1 MRLGYF
7 WNNNRAVVIGFAGV
21 FCALFLGYEAHSRWV
36 LAEGMNA
43 VPQLDSGSTLRIVR
57 SVSDLAALAAC
68 LFACLVLGRA
78 GWKLRREIAFGK
90 TGYILGLIV
99 ITVGVKRLI
108 DMAEVR
114 QYIDSSDP
122 RYAVTSAVI
131 SLFVASGIFLLI
143 PFIQK
148 IADYGLTASSEHG
161 KFMTLVENTGESLC
175 LMESTH
181 NSLRRIADFRFAF
194 VNSHAEKLLQRR
206 NEDIVGML
214 LTDVLPQIRTN
225 GILDLLR
232 QVTVSGEPYMGEIKD
247 TGPDGTGMWC
257 TLKAV
262 KIHGGIAIM
271 LHDLSIERERQR
283 RIEEL
288 NRFSQSLIEDAPFS
302 IIAIN
307 TAGVITA
314 MNSSAEQL
322 TKYRRHEL
330 TGKHSI
336 VILLDNAELSSR
348 AYTLSQDIGKP
359 VIAGF
364 ETLTVD
370 LGQRK
375 SNESEWT
382 YVCKDGSRVAVHLAL
397 TVLRGA
403 ENEITGYLA
412 VAFDISERKKLSD
425 SISFLA
431 HHDALTKLPN
441 RMMLSQRM
449 AEAIDRAKALDQ
461 QISIVMVDV
470 DHFKRIN
477 DSLGHQAG
485 DELLVAVSERLLA
498 AVRKTDTVA
507 RVGGDEFVVLMPNSG
522 TRGDTLRCVHRIL
535 EKVQTPM
542 EIAGREISV
551 TASVGVCVYPDWG
564 ADPVSLL
571 RNADAAMYAAKDSG
585 RNSYQEF
592 SDTMLEANADR
603 LELETDLRHSLDKD
617 EMFVVYQPQ
626 VNCKTGEIVGIEAL
640 LRWNHPRRGLVS
652 PADFIPAAEDCGLIL
667 PIGEWVLRRACKEA
681 KAMQERVGHRFTVAI
696 NLSPRQFLQ
705 TDLAEMVEAAL
716 RESGLAP
723 EDLELEITEY
733 TLMISSTETSL
744 ALGRLRELGVRI
756 AIDDFGT
763 GFSSFKYILEY
774 RVDRLKIDRSF
785 IAKCPQD
792 ANAASIVRTV
802 IAMAHGLRMKV
813 VAEGVETTEQA
824 AFLTRRHCDEAQG
837 YIYGRPMPMD
847 EVVERMIEGQVKKV
861 ENEAANNQPEL
872 QLAKSSEA

>member
-1 MRLGYF
+1 MRLGYPVQ
-7 WNNNRAVVIGFAGV
+7 NHRTIVITVVAMA
-21 FCALFLGYEAHSRWV
+21 CALFLGYEAHSRWAV
-36 LAEGMNA
+36 VEGVNA
-43 VPQLDSGSTLRIVR
+43 APALSSIGSLRLIKV
-57 SVSDLAALAAC
+57 VSDLAAMAAC
-68 LFACLVLGRA
+68 LFACAVLARA
-78 GWKLRREIAFGK
+78 AWKLRQQISFGT
-90 TGYILGLIV
+90 TGYVLGLV
-99 ITVGVKRLI
+99 AITVCAKRLI
-108 DMAEVR
+108 DVLHVR
-114 QYIDSSDP
+114 SHLDGGEA
-122 RYAVTSAVI
+122 RYALTSAVI
-131 SLFVASGIFLLI
+131 SVLIACSIGLLV

-148 IADYGLTASSEHG
+148 IANFGLTASVEHD
-161 KFMTLVENTGESLC
+161 KFLTLAENTGESFC
-175 LMESTH
+175 LLESVH
-181 NSLRRIADFRFAF
+181 NALTRIVDFRFTF

-206 NEDIVGML
+206 NEDLVGRHL
-214 LTDVLPQIRTN
+214 SEVLPQIRTN

-232 QVTVSGEPYMGEIKD
+232 QVTVSNVPYMGEIKD
-247 TGPDGTGMWC
+247 IGPDGTGMWC
-257 TLKAV
+257 TMKAV
-262 KIHGGIAIM
+262 KIHGGLAIM
-271 LHDLSIERERQR
+271 LHDLSVERERQK

-302 IIAIN
+302 IIAISS
-307 TAGVITA
+307 TGIVTA
-314 MNSSAEQL
+314 MNSAAEQL

-336 VILLDNAELSSR
+336 VVLHDTGELSTRSF
-348 AYTLSQDIGKP
+348 ALSEETGAP
-359 VIAGF
+359 VVAGF
-364 ETLTVD
+364 ETLTAT
-370 LGQRK
+370 LRQRK

-382 YVCKDGSRVAVHLAL
+382 YICKDGSRIAVHLAL

-412 VAFDISERKKLSD
+412 VAFDISERKRLSD

-441 RMMLSQRM
+441 RMMLNQRM
-449 AEAIDRAKALDQ
+449 GEAIERAKALDQ
-461 QISIVMVDV
+461 QIAIVMVDV

-485 DELLVAVSERLLA
+485 DELLIEVSERLLS

-507 RVGGDEFVVLMPNSG
+507 RAGGDEFVVLMPNSG
-522 TRGDTLRCVHRIL
+522 SRVDTLRCVNRIL
-535 EKVQTPM
+535 EKVQMPITV
-542 EIAGREISV
+542 AGRELSV

-585 RNSYQEF
+585 RNSYQVF
-592 SDTMLEANADR
+592 SNTMLDASADR
-603 LELETDLRHSLDKD
+603 LELETDLRHALEKD

-626 VNCKTGEIVGIEAL
+626 VHCKTGEIVGIEAL
-640 LRWNHPRRGLVS
+640 LRWNHPGRGLVS

-667 PIGEWVLRRACKEA
+667 PIGQWVLRRACEEA
-681 KAMQERVGHRFTVAI
+681 KQMQDRVGHRFTVAI

-705 TDLAEMVEAAL
+705 TNLAEMVENAL
-716 RESGLAP
+716 QESGLAA

-774 RVDRLKIDRSF
+774 EVDRLKIDRSF
-785 IAKCPQD
+785 IAKCPHD
-792 ANAASIVRTV
+792 SNATSIVRTV

-813 VAEGVETTEQA
+813 VAEGVETEEQA

-837 YIYGRPMPMD
+837 YLFGRPMPMD
-847 EVVERMIEGQVKKV
+847 EVVARMAESRANRR
-861 ENEAANNQPEL
+861 ESAANKPVLEL
-872 QLAKSSEA
+872 AATSGV

>member
-1 MRLGYF
+1 MRLGFF
-7 WNNNRAVVIGFAGV
+7 WNNYRAVVVGFAAA

-36 LAEGMNA
+36 LAEGLNA
-43 VPQLDSGSTLRIVR
+43 APVLDSNNTLRILR
-57 SVSDLAALAAC
+57 TISDLAAMAAC
-68 LFACLVLGRA
+68 LFACVVLGRA
-78 GWKLRREIAFGK
+78 AWRLRREISFGM
-90 TGYILGLIV
+90 TGYILAMIV
-99 ITVGVKRLI
+99 ITVGAKRLL
-108 DMAEVR
+108 DMAELH

-122 RYAVTSAVI
+122 RYAVISAVI
-131 SLFVASGIFLLI
+131 SVLVACSIFLLI

-148 IADYGLTASSEHG
+148 IADFGLTASVEHR
-161 KFMTLVENTGESLC
+161 KFMTLAENTGESFC
-175 LMESTH
+175 LMESTY
-181 NSLRRIADFRFAF
+181 NSLHRIVDFRFAF
-194 VNSHAEKLLQRR
+194 VNSHAERLLQRR
-206 NEDIVGML
+206 NEDVVGKV
-214 LTDVLPQIRTN
+214 LTDVLPQIRTH

-232 QVTVSGEPYMGEIKD
+232 QVTVSGEPYKGEIKD
-247 TGPDGTGMWC
+247 IGPDGTGMWC

-271 LHDLSIERERQR
+271 LHDLSVERERQK

-307 TAGVITA
+307 TTGVITA
-314 MNSSAEQL
+314 MNSAAEQL

-336 VILLDNAELSSR
+336 VILHDNAELSSR
-348 AYTLSQDIGKP
+348 SFALGEETGTP
-359 VIAGF
+359 VVAGF
-364 ETLTVD
+364 ETLIAD

-382 YVCKDGSRVAVHLAL
+382 YICKDGSRIAVHLAL

-403 ENEITGYLA
+403 ENEVTGYLA
-412 VAFDISERKKLSD
+412 VAFDISERKQLSD

-449 AEAIDRAKALDQ
+449 GEAIDRAKALDQ
-461 QISIVMVDV
+461 QIAIVMVDV

-485 DELLVAVSERLLA
+485 DDLLIAVSERLLS

-535 EKVQTPM
+535 EKIQTPI
-542 EIAGREISV
+542 EVAGREISV

-626 VNCKTGEIVGIEAL
+626 VNCKTEQIVGIEAL
-640 LRWNHPRRGLVS
+640 LRWNHPTRGLVS

-681 KAMQERVGHRFTVAI
+681 KAMQDRVGHRFTVAI

-705 TDLAEMVEAAL
+705 SNLSEMVEAAL
-716 RESGLAP
+716 TESGLAP

-792 ANAASIVRTV
+792 SNAASIVRTV

-813 VAEGVETTEQA
+813 VAEGVETEEQA

-847 EVVERMIEGQVKKV
+847 EVVALMVANRAKRLDSG
-861 ENEAANNQPEL
+861 AANTRPMLEL
-872 QLAKSSEA
+872 TASSRS

>member
-1 MRLGYF
+1 MRLGYSLQ
-7 WNNNRAVVIGFAGV
+7 NNKTIVFGLAAAV
-21 FCALFLGYEAHSRWV
+21 CALFLGYEAHSRWAINQG
-36 LAEGMNA
+36 LAAMPANA
-43 VPQLDSGSTLRIVR
+43 VSYARLLRLMSDVIALGALLIGCWTIGRVAWRLRRHIPFGGTGFVLVLIAVGIGLKRLFDVAAVSR
-57 SVSDLAALAAC
+57 SVDGSDPNYITTASAISALVACGLVLLLPFLRKLANFGLSAGAEHEKFLALA
-68 LFACLVLGRA
+68 
-78 GWKLRREIAFGK
+78 
-90 TGYILGLIV
+90 
-99 ITVGVKRLI
+99 
-108 DMAEVR
+108 
-114 QYIDSSDP
+114 
-122 RYAVTSAVI
+122 
-131 SLFVASGIFLLI
+131 
-143 PFIQK
+143 
-148 IADYGLTASSEHG
+148 
-161 KFMTLVENTGESLC
+161 ENTGENLC
-175 LMESTH
+175 LMESVYSPLH
-181 NSLRRIADFRFAF
+181 RIVDFRFTF
-194 VNSHAEKLLQRR
+194 VNGHAEKLLQRR
-206 NEDIVGML
+206 SSDVVGKN
-214 LTDVLPQIRTN
+214 LTEVLPQIRTN

-232 QVTVSGEPYMGEIKD
+232 QVTVSGVPYMGEIKD
-247 TGPDGTGMWC
+247 MGPDGTGFWC

-262 KIHGGIAIM
+262 KVQGGIAM
-271 LHDLSIERERQR
+271 MMHDLAIERERTKQ
-283 RIEEL
+283 IEEL

-307 TAGVITA
+307 ATGIVTA
-314 MNSSAEQL
+314 MNSAAEQL

-336 VILLDNAELSSR
+336 VILHDNSELSTRSFG
-348 AYTLSQDIGKP
+348 LSEETGMP

-364 ETLTVD
+364 ETLTAT
-370 LGQRK
+370 LRQRK

-382 YVCKDGSRVAVHLAL
+382 YICKDGSRIAVHLAL

-403 ENEITGYLA
+403 EDEVTGYLA

-441 RMMLSQRM
+441 RMLLNQRM
-449 AEAIDRAKALDQ
+449 SEAIERAKALDQ

-485 DELLVAVSERLLA
+485 DELLMGVSERLLA

-522 TRGDTLRCVHRIL
+522 TRADTLRCVHRIL
-535 EKVQTPM
+535 DQVQSP
-542 EIAGREISV
+542 IIVAGREISV
-551 TASVGVCVYPDWG
+551 TVSIGVCVYPDWG

-585 RNSYQEF
+585 RNSYQVF

-603 LELETDLRHSLDKD
+603 LELETDLRHALEKE
-617 EMFVVYQPQ
+617 EMYVVYQPQ
-626 VNCKTGEIVGIEAL
+626 VNCKTKEIVGIEAL
-640 LRWNHPRRGLVS
+640 LRWRHPNRGLVS

-667 PIGEWVLRRACKEA
+667 PIGQWVLQRACKEA
-681 KAMQERVGHRFTVAI
+681 KAMQDRVGHRFTIAI

-705 TDLAEMVEAAL
+705 SNLAEMVEAAL
-716 RESGLAP
+716 TDSGLAA

-744 ALGRLRELGVRI
+744 ALGKLRELGVRI

-774 RVDRLKIDRSF
+774 DVDRLKIDRSF

-792 ANAASIVRTV
+792 SNATSIVRTV

-813 VAEGVETTEQA
+813 VAEGVETEEQA

-837 YIYGRPMPMD
+837 YLYGRPVSID
-847 EVVERMIEGQVKKV
+847 EVVEQMMASTAKKT
-861 ENEAANNQPEL
+861 EQAAEKEPTLEFAASTN
-872 QLAKSSEA
+872 S

>member
-1 MRLGYF
+1 MGLGYV
-7 WNNNRAVVIGFAGV
+7 WKNNRAIIIGFMAAL
-21 FCALFLGYEAHSRWV
+21 CALFLGYEAHSRWA
-36 LAEGMNA
+36 LTEGMNA
-43 VPQLDSGSTLRIVR
+43 APVVDPGSALRILR
-57 SVSDLAALAAC
+57 TVSDLSAMAAC
-68 LFACLVLGRA
+68 LFACIVLGRA
-78 GWKLRREIAFGK
+78 AWRLRREISFGI
-90 TGYILGLIV
+90 TGYVLVLLV
-99 ITVGVKRLI
+99 ITVGAKRLI
-108 DMAEVR
+108 DMEEVR
-114 QYIDSSDP
+114 QYINSSDS
-122 RYAVTSAVI
+122 RYALISAVI
-131 SLFVASGIFLLI
+131 SVLVACSIFLLI

-148 IADYGLTASSEHG
+148 IANFGLTASVEHG
-161 KFMTLVENTGESLC
+161 KFITLAENTGESFC
-175 LMESTH
+175 LMENTY
-181 NSLRRIADFRFAF
+181 NSLHRIIDFRFAF
-194 VNSHAEKLLQRR
+194 VNSHAENLLQRR
-206 NEDIVGML
+206 SEDVVGKL

-232 QVTVSGEPYMGEIKD
+232 QVTVSNESYMGEIKD
-247 TGPDGTGMWC
+247 VGPTGTGMWC

-271 LHDLSIERERQR
+271 LHDLSIERERQK

-288 NRFSQSLIEDAPFS
+288 HRFSQSLIEDAPFS

-307 TAGVITA
+307 TTGVITA
-314 MNSSAEQL
+314 MNASAEQL

-336 VILLDNAELSSR
+336 VILHDNAELSLRS
-348 AYTLSQDIGKP
+348 YTLSEETGAP

-364 ETLTVD
+364 ETLIAG

-382 YVCKDGSRVAVHLAL
+382 YICKDGSRIAVHLAL

-403 ENEITGYLA
+403 ENEVTGYLA

-425 SISFLA
+425 SVSFLA
-431 HHDALTKLPN
+431 HHDALTRLPN

-461 QISIVMVDV
+461 QVSIVMVDV

-485 DELLVAVSERLLA
+485 DELLMAVSQRLLA

-522 TRGDTLRCVHRIL
+522 SRGDTLRCVHRIL
-535 EKVQTPM
+535 EKVQAPVN
-542 EIAGREISV
+542 IAGREISV

-640 LRWNHPRRGLVS
+640 LRWNHPTRGLVS

-681 KAMQERVGHRFTVAI
+681 KAMQERVGHRFMVAI

-705 TDLAEMVEAAL
+705 TNLAEMVESAL
-716 RESGLAP
+716 QESGLAAD
-723 EDLELEITEY
+723 DLELEITEY

-744 ALGRLRELGVRI
+744 ALGRLRELGVRV

-774 RVDRLKIDRSF
+774 KVDRLKIDRSF

-813 VAEGVETTEQA
+813 VAEGVETEEQA

-847 EVVERMIEGQVKKV
+847 EVVERIIGSRSTKL
-861 ENEAANNQPEL
+861 ENLTEKTRPALELAA
-872 QLAKSSEA
+872 SSGS